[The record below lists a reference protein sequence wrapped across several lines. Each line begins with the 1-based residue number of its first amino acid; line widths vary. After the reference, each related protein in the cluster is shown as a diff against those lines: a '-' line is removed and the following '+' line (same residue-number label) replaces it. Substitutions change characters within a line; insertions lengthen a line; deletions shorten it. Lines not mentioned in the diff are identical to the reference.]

1 MCIKN
6 KKGELLM
13 QTVSKKEKLL
23 PIFSNKN
30 VDMKKEMLAG
40 LTTFL
45 TMAYIIAVNPNILSS
60 TGMPAGALVTATCL
74 SAAIASILMG
84 LFANLPFALASGM
97 GLNAYFAYTVV
108 GQMGVSWEVA
118 LTAVF
123 IEGIIFIVLSLFKV
137 REAVV
142 NSIPKNMK
150 LAVTGGIGLFI
161 AFIGMV
167 NAGLVVANESTMVE
181 LGKFTP
187 AVIISIIGLIIIAVL
202 DKKRVRGA
210 ILWGI
215 LISAIIGWGYALI
228 NKEAAANLGIYLP
241 TGIFKFEGIG
251 EIAGKVDLVNAFS
264 AENIKM
270 FITVVFT
277 FLFVDFFDTV
287 GTLVG
292 VCSKAKMLDDEGNVP
307 NAGRALLV
315 DAVGTTAGA
324 LLGVSTVTTY
334 VESSTGVAAGGRSGF
349 TAITTGVLFL
359 IAMLFSPIFIAIPSC
374 ATAPAL
380 IYVGY
385 LMLGAVK
392 EIDFDNITEGVPAFL
407 TIAAMPLTYS
417 IGNGLTLGI
426 LSYVIINLLYNLIFA
441 RKKEEKVKVSWIMYV
456 LAIIFILKIAF
467 L

>member
-1 MCIKN
+1 MEN
-6 KKGELLM
+6 LTM
-13 QTVSKKEKLL
+13 REKLL
-23 PIFSNKN
+23 PILSNKK

-45 TMAYIIAVNPNILSS
+45 TMAYIIAVNPNILST
-60 TGMPAGALVTATCL
+60 TGMPAGALVTSTCL
-74 SAAIASILMG
+74 AAGIACILMG
-84 LFANLPFALASGM
+84 VFANLPFALASGM

-108 GQMGVSWEVA
+108 GQMGVTWEVA
-118 LTAVF
+118 LSAVF
-123 IEGIIFIVLSLFKV
+123 IEGIIFIILSLFKV

-142 NSIPKNMK
+142 NAIPKNMK

-181 LGKFTP
+181 LGHFSP
-187 AVIISIIGLIIIAVL
+187 AVIITVIGLIIIAVL
-202 DKKRVRGA
+202 DKKKVKGA

-215 LISAIIGWGYALI
+215 LISSLIGWGYALM
-228 NKEAAANLGIYLP
+228 NTDAAAALGIYLP

-251 EIAGKVDLVNAFS
+251 EIAGKVDLVHAFS
-264 AENIKM
+264 VDNIKM
-270 FITVVFT
+270 FITVIFT

-292 VCSKAKMLDDEGNVP
+292 VSSKAKMLDKDGKVP

-315 DAVGTTAGA
+315 DAVGTTAGS

-334 VESSTGVAAGGRSGF
+334 VESSTGVAAGGRTGF

-359 IAMLFSPIFIAIPSC
+359 IAMFFSPIFIAIPGC

-392 EIDFDNITEGVPAFL
+392 EIEFDNITEGVPAFL

-417 IGNGLTLGI
+417 IGDGLTLGI
-426 LSYVIINLLYNLIFA
+426 LSYVIINFLYNIFS
-441 RKKEEKVKVSWIMYV
+441 KKEDRHKVSWIMYV
-456 LAIIFILKIAF
+456 LAIIFVFKLIL

>member
-1 MCIKN
+1 
-6 KKGELLM
+6 M
-13 QTVSKKEKLL
+13 QTLTKKEKLL
-23 PIFSNKN
+23 PIFLNKK
-30 VDMKKEMLAG
+30 VDMKKEMIAG

-74 SAAIASILMG
+74 AAAIACILMG

-108 GQMGVSWEVA
+108 GQMGISWQVA

-123 IEGIIFIVLSLFKV
+123 VEGIIFIILSLFKV

-142 NSIPKNMK
+142 NAIPKNMK

-167 NAGLVVANESTMVE
+167 NAGLVVANESTMVS
-181 LGKFTP
+181 LGLFTP
-187 AVIISIIGLIIIAVL
+187 AVIITIIGLIIIAVL
-202 DKKRVRGA
+202 DKKGVRGA

-215 LISAIIGWGYALI
+215 LISAIIGWIYALI
-228 NKEAAANLGIYLP
+228 DSEAAAALGIYLP
-241 TGIFKFEGIG
+241 SGIFKFEGIG
-251 EIAGKVDLVNAFS
+251 EIAGKVDLVHAFS

-292 VCSKAKMLDDEGNVP
+292 VCSKAKMLDDEGKVP

-315 DAVGTTAGA
+315 DAVGTTAGS

-334 VESSTGVAAGGRSGF
+334 VESSTGVAAGGRTGF

-359 IAMLFSPIFIAIPSC
+359 IAMFFSPIFIAIPGC

-392 EIDFDNITEGVPAFL
+392 EINFDNITEGVPAFL

-417 IGNGLTLGI
+417 IGDGLTLGI
-426 LSYVIINLLYNLIFA
+426 LSYVIINTLYNLFS
-441 RKKEEKVKVSWIMYV
+441 KKEDKIKVSWVMYV
-456 LAIIFILKIAF
+456 LAVIFVLKLIF

>member
-1 MCIKN
+1 
-6 KKGELLM
+6 
-13 QTVSKKEKLL
+13 
-23 PIFSNKN
+23 
-30 VDMKKEMLAG
+30 
-40 LTTFL
+40 
-45 TMAYIIAVNPNILSS
+45 
-60 TGMPAGALVTATCL
+60 
-74 SAAIASILMG
+74 MG

-349 TAITTGVLFL
+349 TVITTGVLFL

>member
-181 LGKFTP
+181 LGKFTL

>member
-292 VCSKAKMLDDEGNVP
+292 VCSKAKMLDDDGNVP

>member
-6 KKGELLM
+6 KKGGIINANCI
-13 QTVSKKEKLL
+13 KKRKT
-23 PIFSNKN
+23 PAYFSNKN

>member
-23 PIFSNKN
+23 PIFLNKN

>member
-1 MCIKN
+1 
-6 KKGELLM
+6 M

-84 LFANLPFALASGM
+84 LFANLPFVLASGM

>member
-1 MCIKN
+1 
-6 KKGELLM
+6 M

-23 PIFSNKN
+23 PIFLNKN

>member
-1 MCIKN
+1 MEN
-6 KKGELLM
+6 LTM
-13 QTVSKKEKLL
+13 REKLL
-23 PIFSNKN
+23 PILSNKK

-45 TMAYIIAVNPNILSS
+45 TMAYIIAVNPNILST
-60 TGMPAGALVTATCL
+60 TGMPAGALVTSTCL
-74 SAAIASILMG
+74 AAGIACILMG
-84 LFANLPFALASGM
+84 VFANLPFALASGM

-108 GQMGVSWEVA
+108 GQMGVTWEVA
-118 LTAVF
+118 LSAVF
-123 IEGIIFIVLSLFKV
+123 IEGIIFIILSLFKV

-142 NSIPKNMK
+142 NAIPKNMK

-181 LGKFTP
+181 LGHFSP
-187 AVIISIIGLIIIAVL
+187 AVIITVIGLIIIAVL
-202 DKKRVRGA
+202 DKKKVKGA

-215 LISAIIGWGYALI
+215 LISSLIGWGYALI
-228 NKEAAANLGIYLP
+228 NTDAAAALGIYLP
-241 TGIFKFEGIG
+241 TGVFKFEGIG
-251 EIAGKVDLVNAFS
+251 EIAGKVDLVHAFS
-264 AENIKM
+264 ADNIKM
-270 FITVVFT
+270 FITVIFT

-292 VCSKAKMLDDEGNVP
+292 VCSKAKMLDKDGRVP

-315 DAVGTTAGA
+315 DAVGTTAGS

-334 VESSTGVAAGGRSGF
+334 VESSTGVAAGGRTGF

-359 IAMLFSPIFIAIPSC
+359 IAMFFSPIFIAIPGC

-392 EIDFDNITEGVPAFL
+392 EIEFDNITEGVPAFL

-417 IGNGLTLGI
+417 IGDGLTLGI
-426 LSYVIINLLYNLIFA
+426 LSYVIINFLCNIFS
-441 RKKEEKVKVSWIMYV
+441 KKEEKHNISWIMYV
-456 LAIIFILKIAF
+456 LAIIFVFKLIL